1 MPNNYSRTELRV
13 AVNISVFI
21 CIIHQRYI
29 SLQPLSTL
37 AQPHY
42 CYMYMYIYLCVS
54 MYVCIRICMYLGIC
68 TNF

>member
-1 MPNNYSRTELRV
+1 MPNDYSGTELRV

-37 AQPHY
+37 AQAHY
-42 CYMYMYIYLCVS
+42 CYMYMYIYLS
-54 MYVCIRICMYLGIC
+54 MYVFMY
-68 TNF
+68 TYMYVFRHMY